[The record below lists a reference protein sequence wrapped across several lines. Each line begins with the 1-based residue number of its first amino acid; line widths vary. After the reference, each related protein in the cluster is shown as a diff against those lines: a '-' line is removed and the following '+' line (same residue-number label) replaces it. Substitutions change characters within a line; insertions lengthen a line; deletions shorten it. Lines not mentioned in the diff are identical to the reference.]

1 MSGILIN
8 TTSRTR
14 KATAISTRWSKILLS
29 VLTAALLPLAAQAQQ
44 PSTAVLAAPR
54 LQTLVPANDPAQT
67 YRVLAYHDIRDNV
80 RESFKTWPEA
90 TAVDTQDLV
99 QQLSW
104 IDQNGYRPV
113 SLQQIIDARAGKKPL
128 PDKAILLTFDDGFES
143 VYTKVFPLLKQF
155 NYPAVIA
162 IVGDWIQTP
171 PNSAVQFGDIQV
183 PRSAFVNWDE
193 VREMVGSGLIEVA
206 SHSHSLH
213 QGIITNPQGNLMPA
227 AVSRSYEAKNS
238 QNSQYESDAAYAKR
252 VKADLLRS
260 SKLIERE
267 TGKRPRVIVW
277 PYGANNRIANQLAAE
292 VGMPISLNLEPGPN
306 TTEDDPTRIRRSL
319 VVFDT
324 GLAGLTQLL
333 RQPASYD
340 GIEQP
345 LERVIHVDL
354 DYVYDDDP
362 LVQEANLSKLLDRI
376 YRLHP
381 STVYLQAFSD
391 PDGDGVADALYFP
404 NRNMPMRSDLFTRV
418 AWQLQTRVGVRV
430 FAWMPVMAFKLP
442 AAHPAATHLVQTMP
456 GAPASASRNRYL
468 RLSPFD
474 PVARQTITEIYEDL
488 GKHAIFAGVLFH
500 DDATLSDYEDASPAA
515 LAVYRDQW
523 KLKGSL
529 QDIRN
534 DPQARRNWTTQKTAY
549 LNAFTLHLASTL
561 RNYQPA
567 LQTARNIYAQPV
579 LNPDAEDWF
588 AQTLPSFL
596 AAYDYTAIMAMPYM
610 EGAADPT
617 LWLDQLMNK
626 VNQTP
631 GALRTTVFE
640 LQSRDWKTGQ
650 PIPTKVL
657 AAQMRQLH
665 SAGARNLGYY
675 PDDFHSN
682 QPEEKIIKPEIS
694 IETHPVRK

>member
-1 MSGILIN
+1 M
-8 TTSRTR
+8 
-14 KATAISTRWSKILLS
+14 LLS
-29 VLTAALLPLAAQAQQ
+29 VLTAAILPYAAHAQQ
-44 PSTAVLAAPR
+44 PSTVTLATPP
-54 LQTLVPANDPAQT
+54 LQTLLPANDPPQT
-67 YRVLAYHDIRDNV
+67 YRVLAYHDVRDNV

-104 IDQNGYRPV
+104 IDKNGYRPV
-113 SLQQIIDARAGKKPL
+113 SLQQIVDARAGKTPL

-171 PNSAVQFGDIQV
+171 QDQLVQFGDIRV

-206 SHSHSLH
+206 SHTYSLH
-213 QGIITNPQGNLMPA
+213 QGIVSNPQGSLMPA
-227 AVSRSYEAKNS
+227 AVSRGYQAQGQK
-238 QNSQYESDAAYAKR
+238 YESDTAHAQRIKM
-252 VKADLLRS
+252 DLLRS
-260 SKLIERE
+260 SQLIERE
-267 TGKRPRVIVW
+267 TGKRPRAIVW
-277 PYGANNRIANQLAAE
+277 PYGASNRFVNQLAAE
-292 VGMPISLNLEPGPN
+292 AGMPISLNLEPGPN
-306 TTEDDPTRIRRSL
+306 TPEDDPLRIRRSL
-319 VVFDT
+319 MVFDT

-340 GIEQP
+340 GIQQP
-345 LERVIHVDL
+345 LERVVHVDL

-362 LVQEANLSKLLDRI
+362 QVQEANLSKLMDRI

-381 STVYLQAFSD
+381 STVYLQAFAD
-391 PDGDGVADALYFP
+391 PDGDGVADSLYFP
-404 NRNMPMRSDLFTRV
+404 NRNMPTRSDLFTRV
-418 AWQLQTRVGVRV
+418 AWQLKTRVGVRV

-442 AAHPAATHLVQTMP
+442 SSHPAASHLVQTMP
-456 GAPASASRNRYL
+456 GAPASASQNRYL

-474 PVARQTITEIYEDL
+474 PVARKAITEIYEDL
-488 GKHAIFAGVLFH
+488 GKHALFAGVLFH

-523 KLKGSL
+523 KLRGSL

-534 DPQARRNWTTQKTAY
+534 DPQARRIWTTQKTAY
-549 LNAFTLHLASTL
+549 LNAFTLHLADTL

-579 LNPDAEDWF
+579 LNPESEDWF

-596 AAYDYTAIMAMPYM
+596 ATYDYTAIMAMPYM
-610 EGAADPT
+610 EGASDPT
-617 LWLDQLMNK
+617 AWLDQLIGK
-626 VNQTP
+626 VKQTP

-640 LQSRDWKTGQ
+640 LQSRDWRTGN
-650 PIPTKVL
+650 PIPSKVL
-657 AAQMRQLH
+657 AAQLQQLH

-675 PDDFHSN
+675 PDDFHSD
-682 QPEEKIIKPEIS
+682 QPEENIIKPEIS
-694 IETHPVRK
+694 IETHPIRK

>member
-1 MSGILIN
+1 MSRILTN
-8 TTSRTR
+8 TASGTG
-14 KATAISTRWSKILLS
+14 TALRIAARWSNVLLS
-29 VLTAALLPLAAQAQQ
+29 VLTAALLPYAAHAQQ
-44 PSTAVLAAPR
+44 PSTAMLATPR
-54 LQTLVPANDPAQT
+54 LQTLVPANDPPQS

-104 IDQNGYRPV
+104 IDKNGYRPV
-113 SLQQIIDARAGKKPL
+113 SLQQIIDARAGGTPL

-171 PNSAVQFGDIQV
+171 QNQPVQFGDIRV

-193 VREMVGSGLIEVA
+193 IREMVGSGLIEVA
-206 SHSHSLH
+206 SHTYGLH
-213 QGIITNPQGNLMPA
+213 RGIVTNPQGNLMPA
-227 AVSRSYEAKNS
+227 AVSRLYQA
-238 QNSQYESDAAYAKR
+238 QGSQYESDAAYAQR
-252 VKADLLRS
+252 IKADLLRS
-260 SKLIERE
+260 AKLIERE

-277 PYGANNRIANQLAAE
+277 PYGADNRIVNRLAAE
-292 VGMPISLNLEPGPN
+292 AGMPISFNLEPGPN
-306 TTEDDPTRIRRSL
+306 TPGDDAKQIRRSL
-319 VVFDT
+319 MVFDT
-324 GLAGLTQLL
+324 GLVGLTQLL
-333 RQPASYD
+333 RQPATYD
-340 GIEQP
+340 GVEQP
-345 LERVIHVDL
+345 LERVVHVDL
-354 DYVYDDDP
+354 DYVYDEDP
-362 LVQEANLSKLLDRI
+362 AVQEANLSKLLNRI

-381 STVYLQAFSD
+381 STVYLQAFAD

-404 NRNMPMRSDLFTRV
+404 NRSMPMRSDLFTRV
-418 AWQLQTRVGVRV
+418 AWQLKTRAGVRV

-442 AAHPAATHLVQTMP
+442 PTNPAATHVVQTMP
-456 GAPASASRNRYL
+456 GAPAAASENRYL

-474 PVARQTITEIYEDL
+474 PVARQAITEIYEDL

-523 KLKGSL
+523 KLRGSL

-534 DPQARRNWTTQKTAY
+534 DPAQRRIWTTHKTAY
-549 LNAFTLHLASTL
+549 LNAFTLHLADTL
-561 RNYQPA
+561 RDYQPA
-567 LQTARNIYAQPV
+567 LQTARNLYAQPI
-579 LNPDAEDWF
+579 LDPAAEDWF

-596 AAYDYTAIMAMPYM
+596 ASYDYTAIMAMPYM
-610 EGAADPT
+610 EGADDPSA
-617 LWLDQLMNK
+617 WLAQLIGK
-626 VNQTP
+626 VRQTP

-640 LQSRDWKTGQ
+640 LQSRDWKTGK
-650 PIPTKVL
+650 PIPSHVL
-657 AAQMRQLH
+657 AAQLRQLH

-675 PDDFHSN
+675 PDDFHSD
-682 QPEEKIIKPEIS
+682 QPEERVIKPEIS
-694 IETHPVRK
+694 IETHPIRK

>member
-1 MSGILIN
+1 MYLEN
-8 TTSRTR
+8 RKNMTS
-14 KATAISTRWSKILLS
+14 AIAMYCSKILLA
-29 VLTAALLPLAAQAQQ
+29 VLAAALLPFAVQAQQ
-44 PSTAVLAAPR
+44 PSTAVLASSR
-54 LQTLVPANDPAQT
+54 LQTLLPANDPPQT

-80 RESFKTWPEA
+80 RETFKTWPEA

-99 QQLSW
+99 QQFSW

-162 IVGDWIQTP
+162 IVGDWIQTAP
-171 PNSAVQFGDIQV
+171 DSAVQFGDIQV

-213 QGIITNPQGNLMPA
+213 RGIVTNPQGNLMPA
-227 AVSRSYEAKNS
+227 AVSRVYQAKNA
-238 QNSQYESDAAYAKR
+238 QYESDAAYAKR
-252 VKADLLRS
+252 IKADLLRS

-306 TTEDDPTRIRRSL
+306 TTEDDPARIRRSL

-340 GIEQP
+340 GVEQP

-362 LVQEANLSKLLDRI
+362 QVQEANLSKLLDRI

-391 PDGDGVADALYFP
+391 PDGDGVADALYVP

-418 AWQLQTRVGVRV
+418 AWQLQTRVGVSRLRLD
-430 FAWMPVMAFKLP
+430 AG
-442 AAHPAATHLVQTMP
+442 HGVQI
-456 GAPASASRNRYL
+456 ASRTSGSNA
-468 RLSPFD
+468 SSANHAGCTSICFAESIPAT
-474 PVARQTITEIYEDL
+474 VAFRPGCAPGD
-488 GKHAIFAGVLFH
+488 
-500 DDATLSDYEDASPAA
+500 
-515 LAVYRDQW
+515 YRD
-523 KLKGSL
+523 L
-529 QDIRN
+529 
-534 DPQARRNWTTQKTAY
+534 
-549 LNAFTLHLASTL
+549 
-561 RNYQPA
+561 
-567 LQTARNIYAQPV
+567 
-579 LNPDAEDWF
+579 
-588 AQTLPSFL
+588 
-596 AAYDYTAIMAMPYM
+596 
-610 EGAADPT
+610 
-617 LWLDQLMNK
+617 
-626 VNQTP
+626 
-631 GALRTTVFE
+631 
-640 LQSRDWKTGQ
+640 
-650 PIPTKVL
+650 
-657 AAQMRQLH
+657 
-665 SAGARNLGYY
+665 
-675 PDDFHSN
+675 
-682 QPEEKIIKPEIS
+682 
-694 IETHPVRK
+694 